1 MTPQPG
7 RNPLITFLFS
17 DTGGGHRSAAEA
29 IIEAINLEFPGQ
41 IETEMVD
48 IFRQYAPTPLD
59 RAPDIYPRLSQM
71 PTVWGWGYRISDG
84 RLRTRLAYT
93 VLYPYLRPS
102 LKRLLHDRQPQLI
115 VSVHQ
120 LSNTPVL
127 RAMGRKRIPFVT
139 VVTDMVSTHA
149 AWFHPAADLV
159 IVATEEA
166 RRRALEMGLDPEQL
180 RVVGLPVAERFRQPA
195 ESKSFLRKQ
204 LGWRDDRPVV
214 LLVGGGEGMGPL
226 EKTALAIDTAR
237 LPVSLVIIAGR
248 NQALQ
253 KRLEA
258 HRWRI
263 PVRIYGFVRQMP
275 EFMRAA
281 DVLVTKAGPGT
292 ICEAFIAGLPI
303 ILYSRMPGQ
312 EDGNVTYVVEHG
324 AGVWSPAPEDVVR
337 SLRRWVYH
345 PAEMERAAGISRRL
359 ARPDAARQIARILAD
374 QVNVFQR
381 TAPLE

>member
-1 MTPQPG
+1 
-7 RNPLITFLFS
+7 
-17 DTGGGHRSAAEA
+17 
-29 IIEAINLEFPGQ
+29 
-41 IETEMVD
+41 
-48 IFRQYAPTPLD
+48 
-59 RAPDIYPRLSQM
+59 
-71 PTVWGWGYRISDG
+71 
-84 RLRTRLAYT
+84 
-93 VLYPYLRPS
+93 
-102 LKRLLHDRQPQLI
+102 
-115 VSVHQ
+115 
-120 LSNTPVL
+120 
-127 RAMGRKRIPFVT
+127 
-139 VVTDMVSTHA
+139 
-149 AWFHPAADLV
+149 
-159 IVATEEA
+159 
-166 RRRALEMGLDPEQL
+166 
-180 RVVGLPVAERFRQPA
+180 
-195 ESKSFLRKQ
+195 
-204 LGWRDDRPVV
+204 
-214 LLVGGGEGMGPL
+214 MGPL
-226 EKTALAIDTAR
+226 EKTALAIDTAG